1 MTLFQM
7 EVLVAVTNT
16 GNFTRAGEQIGL
28 SQSGVSHTIG
38 ALEKELGISLFTR
51 NRGGVKLTAAGERIA
66 ASART
71 ILENVAHIKQVATES
86 SELHEAT
93 IRIASFPSVTAQ
105 LLPKL
110 LESMHNH
117 YPHIKTRLFEGS
129 YQEIK
134 EWVLSG
140 VVDVGFHTWPE
151 DELEGIPLATDSLHA
166 VIPTNHPLAK
176 ESSLTLEQL
185 SRESFLMPMAG
196 CHVLIGAAFAK
207 AGLTPNIFYEI
218 ADNTTILA
226 MVESGVG
233 VTVVPSLTLP
243 AILPDVAVREL
254 SPPLFRQI
262 GIAVRSLREVS
273 PAVQTFLREAE
284 RIAPALIASAQASNN

>member
-7 EVLVAVTNT
+7 EVLVAVTNA

-38 ALEKELGISLFTR
+38 ALEKELGISLFIR
-51 NRGGVKLTAAGERIA
+51 NRGGVKLTAVGEKIV
-66 ASART
+66 ASALT
-71 ILENVAHIKQVATES
+71 ILENVSLIKQVATES
-86 SELHEAT
+86 SGLLEAT

-110 LESMHNH
+110 LKAMQSH
-117 YPHIKTRLFEGS
+117 YPHMKTKLYEGS

-134 EWVLSG
+134 EWVRSG
-140 VVDVGFHTWPE
+140 VVDVGFHVWPD
-151 DELEGIPLATDSLHA
+151 DELEGILLTTDTLHA
-166 VIPTNHPLAK
+166 VVPAHHPLAK
-176 ESSLTLEQL
+176 ERSLTLEQL
-185 SRESFLMPMAG
+185 ARESFLMPMAG
-196 CHVLIGAAFAK
+196 CQLLIGAEFAK
-207 AGLTPNIFYEI
+207 AGLTPNVSYEI

-243 AILPDVAVREL
+243 AQLPDVAVKEIT
-254 SPPLFRQI
+254 PPLSRQI
-262 GIAVRSLREVS
+262 GLTVRSLRDAP
-273 PAVQTFLREAE
+273 PAVQAFLREAE
-284 RIAPALIASAQASNN
+284 RIAPTL

>member
-7 EVLVAVTNT
+7 EVLVAVTNA

-38 ALEKELGISLFTR
+38 ALEKELGIPLFIR
-51 NRGGVKLTAAGERIA
+51 NRGGVKLTTAGEKIV
-66 ASART
+66 ASALT
-71 ILENVAHIKQVATES
+71 ILENVSLIKQVATES
-86 SELHEAT
+86 SGLLEAT

-110 LESMHNH
+110 LKAMQSH
-117 YPHIKTRLFEGS
+117 YPHMQTKLYEGS

-134 EWVLSG
+134 EWVRSG
-140 VVDVGFHTWPE
+140 VVDVGFHVWPD
-151 DELEGIPLATDSLHA
+151 DELEGLLLTTDALHA
-166 VIPTNHPLAK
+166 VVPAHHPLAK
-176 ESSLTLEQL
+176 ERSLTLEQL
-185 SRESFLMPMAG
+185 ARESFLMPMAG
-196 CHVLIGAAFAK
+196 CHLLIGAEFAK
-207 AGLTPNIFYEI
+207 AGLTPNVSYEI

-243 AILPDVAVREL
+243 SQLPDVAVIEIT
-254 SPPLFRQI
+254 PPLSRQI
-262 GIAVRSLREVS
+262 GLVVRSLPDAP
-273 PAVQTFLREAE
+273 PAVQAFLREAE
-284 RIAPALIASAQASNN
+284 RIAPTL

>member
-7 EVLVAVTNT
+7 EVLVAVTNA

-51 NRGGVKLTAAGERIA
+51 NRSGVKLTAAGEKIV
-66 ASART
+66 ASARI
-71 ILENVAHIKQVATES
+71 ILDNVSVIKQVAVES
-86 SELHEAT
+86 GERVEAT
-93 IRIASFPSVTAQ
+93 LRIASFPSVTAQ

-110 LESMHNH
+110 LKSIESH
-117 YPHIKTRLFEGS
+117 YPHIQTKLYEGS

-134 EWVLSG
+134 EWIRSG
-140 VVDVGFHTWPE
+140 VVDVGFHVWPD
-151 DELEGIPLATDSLHA
+151 DELEGILLTTDALHA
-166 VIPTNHPLAK
+166 VVPALHPLAK
-176 ESSLTLEQL
+176 EQSLTLEQL
-185 SRESFLMPMAG
+185 ASESFLMPMAG
-196 CHVLIGAAFAK
+196 CHLLIGAEFAK
-207 AGLTPNIFYEI
+207 AGLTPTVSYEI

-243 AILPDVAVREL
+243 AQLPDVAVKEIT
-254 SPPLFRQI
+254 PPLSRQI
-262 GIAVRSLREVS
+262 GLAVRSLREAP
-273 PAVQTFLREAE
+273 PAVQAFLREAE
-284 RIAPALIASAQASNN
+284 RIAPTL

>member
-7 EVLVAVTNT
+7 EVLVAVTNA

-51 NRGGVKLTAAGERIA
+51 NRSGVKLTAAGEKIV
-66 ASART
+66 ASARI
-71 ILENVAHIKQVATES
+71 ILENVSVIKQVATES
-86 SELHEAT
+86 GEHVETTL
-93 IRIASFPSVTAQ
+93 RIASFPSVTAQ

-110 LESMHNH
+110 LKSIESH
-117 YPHIKTRLFEGS
+117 YPHMQTKLYEGS

-134 EWVLSG
+134 EWIRSG
-140 VVDVGFHTWPE
+140 VVDVGFHVWPD
-151 DELEGIPLATDSLHA
+151 DELEGILLTTDALHA
-166 VIPTNHPLAK
+166 VVPAQHPLAK
-176 ESSLTLEQL
+176 EQSLTLEQL
-185 SRESFLMPMAG
+185 ASESFLMPMAG
-196 CHVLIGAAFAK
+196 CHLLIGAEFAK
-207 AGLTPNIFYEI
+207 VGLTPNVVYEI

-243 AILPDVAVREL
+243 AQLPDVAVIEIT
-254 SPPLFRQI
+254 PPLSRQI
-262 GIAVRSLREVS
+262 GLAVRSLREAP
-273 PAVQTFLREAE
+273 PAVQAFLREAE
-284 RIAPALIASAQASNN
+284 RIAPTL